1 MSKIPLPGCT
11 CEPLIN
17 YLKAL
22 AISRLVN
29 GQADAS
35 ARACWRDGVFVLR
48 SDLDESGL
56 ERFFFMDYEPTPIIV
71 PRSGNDFFA
80 IARLPQTAIFKKT
93 LSGSKVI
100 SAFLNTTSERLEK
113 YRAASGME

>member
-1 MSKIPLPGCT
+1 RVSEPPCPRLRCNRSPNCLGDCQERSADPQSGSRTALRQRALKCNNSMSNIPLPGCT

-22 AISRLVN
+22 AILRLVN

-35 ARACWRDGVFVLR
+35 ARACWRDGVFVLH

-56 ERFFFMDYEPTPIIV
+56 ERFFFIDYEP
-71 PRSGNDFFA
+71 
-80 IARLPQTAIFKKT
+80 
-93 LSGSKVI
+93 
-100 SAFLNTTSERLEK
+100 
-113 YRAASGME
+113 